1 VGFTGHDFFTHMKRL
16 PLAGRRV
23 IELGTM
29 VAAPF
34 AAHILSQLGA
44 EVIKVEP
51 SSGDPTRSLVRG
63 GPSGTFIAYSH
74 GKKSACIDLSRPE
87 GHAAFMKLLRTAD
100 ALVHNLSPK
109 AARKLKLT
117 RQECEATNPRLIY
130 CHIRGYGA
138 GPLEDELAS
147 NPVAE
152 ASTGVMEANRV
163 NGRPSRLGPSYHDQ
177 FAGAYAVIGIL
188 GSMLQLQEDERQ
200 GRLRGAGE
208 RRHVEV
214 GLYETGLHVAS
225 RDLVGVQLKTQL
237 LGKPE
242 REPHGEFSM
251 PGYGAYQTADE
262 RWIYLLMLNDAHW
275 LKFCQALQLA
285 SDESLATL
293 RQRKKARERVEAL
306 VRASVAAHSFESIAA
321 RLKAAGVGFTE
332 VLPLERVL
340 DAPQARHPGK
350 LQRVRFRGLEFAVPE
365 FPCLET
371 GEESSTGEEDGASP
385 PPDLGEHTAAVLQSA
400 GIDPTDYDAL
410 LGSGAVAQATPNAF
424 AWAALR
430 TGTAP
435 ADG

>member
-1 VGFTGHDFFTHMKRL
+1 MNSA

-34 AAHILSQLGA
+34 AAHILAQLGA
-44 EVIKVEP
+44 EIIKVEP
-51 SSGDPTRSLVRG
+51 PTGDPTRSLVRG

-74 GKKSACIDLSRPE
+74 GKKSACMDLSKPE
-87 GHAAFMKLLRTAD
+87 GQAAFQKLLKTAD

-117 RQECEATNPRLIY
+117 RADCAAINPRLIY
-130 CHIRGYGA
+130 CHIRGYGT
-138 GPLEDELAS
+138 GPLQEELAS

-177 FAGAYAVIGIL
+177 FAGAYAVIGML
-188 GSMLQLQEDERQ
+188 ASMLQLQEGKEP
-200 GRLRGAGE
+200 AP
-208 RRHVEV
+208 VEI

-262 RWIYLLMLNDAHW
+262 RWIYLLMLNDSHW
-275 LKFCQALQLA
+275 LKFCEAMEVP

-293 RQRKKARERVEAL
+293 RQRKKAREQVEGL
-306 VRASVAAHSFESIAA
+306 VKASIAA
-321 RLKAAGVGFTE
+321 RSFDQTAACLRAAGVGCTE
-332 VLPLERVL
+332 VVPLERVL
-340 DAPQARHPGK
+340 DAPQARQPGK
-350 LQRVRFRGLEFAVPE
+350 LRPVGFRGFEFAVPE
-365 FPCLET
+365 FPRLQT
-371 GEESSTGEEDGASP
+371 DGNDGAPPRP
-385 PPDLGEHTAAVLQSA
+385 PPDLGEHTAAVLKSA
-400 GIDPTDYDAL
+400 GIEQAEYAAL
-410 LGSGAVAQATPNAF
+410 LRAGAVADSTPNAF

-430 TGTAP
+430 K
-435 ADG
+435 